1 MRDNYLRRCLCRRA
15 EANIDQQQEQ
25 HQNHPRDELT
35 HPGFVAPP
43 TAGAGPTEI
52 QCTNAA
58 AESTSSITQVNPVS
72 SMDFRSIKASTP
84 SAKSVCAYT
93 SSYSIMVAHS
103 VPTKA
108 SSSLNA

>member
-52 QCTNAA
+52 QCTNDAA
-58 AESTSSITQVNPVS
+58 VAVSSITQVKPVS
-72 SMDFRSIKASTP
+72 STDFKSIKESRAS
-84 SAKSVCAYT
+84 ARSVIANT
-93 SSYSIMVAHS
+93 SSYSMIVA
-103 VPTKA
+103 T
-108 SSSLNA
+108 